1 VSGFD
6 FDVAVAG
13 AGTAGCA
20 AALTAARAGLRV
32 LLLDGRSADQV
43 GTKACGDAM
52 EENEIRWT
60 LAVLGVD
67 LSPAVLRR
75 NLGARIST
83 SDGRDHL
90 VIPAA
95 ITPRAM
101 VDRPRM
107 GRILL
112 DAAIAAGA
120 EFRGNTRIL
129 DWVSADGAIAG
140 VRTSTG
146 ELRARCCLDCS
157 GASSGLRRKVAVPGP
172 LEKEVGEGRLAFAY
186 RELVRIPAGIPHP
199 DEIVLSYD
207 LAASNGGYVWYFPN
221 GPQHMNVGIGGAPSA
236 RPWAKCL
243 EEHGKSWGLS
253 WERRSAA
260 GAFLPA
266 RSFLSCAVAP
276 GYIAC
281 GDAACCVGPLD
292 GAGIHSSLL
301 TGHLAALQA
310 THALSLGQA
319 TLDRLWGYHR
329 AYLRYRW
336 SDSIVDHGAGISAQ
350 EALRPL
356 LQDLRQEDF
365 DALVRMA
372 DSRTVTALYSTSW
385 RSAGPLL
392 RLVGNLASR
401 PRLVLRLVPAL
412 WWMSRLRVHLLAYP
426 ETPEGHP
433 AWNRKLQRILSKAGV
448 IGGAGGLPRPSPV
461 S

>member
-1 VSGFD
+1 VTGFD
-6 FDVAVAG
+6 CDVAVVG

-20 AALTAARAGLRV
+20 AALSAAREGLRV
-32 LLLDGRSADQV
+32 VLLDRRSADQV

-67 LSPAVLRR
+67 LSPAVLRG

-90 VIPAA
+90 VIPAR

-120 EFRGNTRIL
+120 EFRGNGRIV
-129 DWVSADGAIAG
+129 DWIAEGDSIVG
-140 VRTSTG
+140 VRTEG
-146 ELRARCCLDCS
+146 GVLRARCCLDCS
-157 GASSGLRRKVAVPGP
+157 GAASGLRQKVAVPGP
-172 LEKEVGEGRLAFAY
+172 LEREVGEGRLAFAY
-186 RELVRIPAGIPHP
+186 RELVRVPAGIPHP
-199 DEIVLSYD
+199 DEIALSYD

-221 GPQHMNVGIGGAPSA
+221 GPAEMNVGIGGAPSA

-243 EEHGKSWGLS
+243 EEHGRSWGIS

-266 RSFLSCAVAP
+266 RTFLSCAVAP

-301 TGHLAALQA
+301 TGHLAALQVV
-310 THALSLGQA
+310 HAFSRGEA
-319 TLDRLWGYHR
+319 TLENLWGYHR

-336 SDSIVDHGAGISAQ
+336 NDSIVDHGAGISAQ

-372 DSRTVTALYSTSW
+372 DSRTVIALYSTSW

-392 RLVGNLASR
+392 RLVARLSAH

-426 ETPEGHP
+426 QTPEGHA
-433 AWNRKLQRILSKAGV
+433 AWDRKLNRILSKAGV
-448 IGGAGGLPRPSPV
+448 IGGTRGLPRPPPV

>member
-1 VSGFD
+1 VTGFD
-6 FDVAVAG
+6 CDVAVVG

-20 AALTAARAGLRV
+20 AALAAARAGLRV
-32 LLLDGRSADQV
+32 VLLDRRAAGQV

-67 LSPAVLRR
+67 LLPAVLRG

-90 VIPAA
+90 VVPSE

-112 DAAIAAGA
+112 EAAIAAGA
-120 EFRGNTRIL
+120 EFRGNGKVL
-129 DWVSADGAIAG
+129 DWIAEDDAIVG
-140 VRTSTG
+140 VRTEDG
-146 ELRARCCLDCS
+146 VLRARCCLDCS
-157 GASSGLRRKVAVPGP
+157 GAAAGLRQKVAVSGP
-172 LEKEVGEGRLAFAY
+172 LEKEVGRGRLAFAY
-186 RELVRIPAGIPHP
+186 RELVRTSTGNLHP
-199 DEIVLSYD
+199 DEMVLTYD

-221 GPQHMNVGIGGAPSA
+221 GPTSLNAGIGGTPSA

-243 EEHGKSWGLS
+243 EEHGRSWGMR
-253 WERRSAA
+253 WERLSSA

-266 RSFLSCAVAP
+266 RTFLSCAVAP
-276 GYIAC
+276 GYVAC

-301 TGHLAALQA
+301 SGYLAALQA
-310 THALSLGQA
+310 TRALNQGGA
-319 TLDRLWGYHR
+319 TLERLWGYHR
-329 AYLRYRW
+329 AYLRYCW
-336 SDSIVDHGAGISAQ
+336 NSSIVDHGAGISAQ
-350 EALRPL
+350 EALQPL
-356 LQDLRQEDF
+356 LQNLRQEDF

-392 RLVGNLASR
+392 RLVGKLATR
-401 PRLVLRLVPAL
+401 PRLMSRIARAF
-412 WWMSRLRVHLLAYP
+412 WWMSKLRAHLLAFP
-426 ETPEGHP
+426 ESPDGHP
-433 AWNRKLQRILSKAGV
+433 AWERKLNRILSGAGV
-448 IGGAGGLPRPSPV
+448 V
-461 S
+461 

>member
-1 VSGFD
+1 VTGFD
-6 FDVAVAG
+6 CDVAVVG

-20 AALTAARAGLRV
+20 AALAAARAGLRV
-32 LLLDGRSADQV
+32 VLLDRRAAGQV

-52 EENEIRWT
+52 EENDIRWT

-67 LSPAVLRR
+67 LLPAVLRG

-90 VIPAA
+90 VVPAE

-112 DAAIAAGA
+112 EAAIAAGA
-120 EFRGNTRIL
+120 EFRGNGKVL
-129 DWVSADGAIAG
+129 DWIAEDDAIVG
-140 VRTSTG
+140 VRTEDG
-146 ELRARCCLDCS
+146 VLRARCCLDCS
-157 GASSGLRRKVAVPGP
+157 GAASGLRQKVAVSGP
-172 LEKEVGEGRLAFAY
+172 LEKEVGKGRLAFAY
-186 RELVRIPAGIPHP
+186 RELVRTSTGNLHP
-199 DEIVLSYD
+199 DEMVLTFD

-221 GPQHMNVGIGGAPSA
+221 GPASLNAGIGGTPSA

-243 EEHGKSWGLS
+243 EEHGRSWGMR
-253 WERRSAA
+253 WERLSSA

-266 RSFLSCAVAP
+266 RTFLSCAVAP
-276 GYIAC
+276 GYVAC

-301 TGHLAALQA
+301 SGYLAALQA
-310 THALSLGQA
+310 TGALNQGGA
-319 TLDRLWGYHR
+319 TLERLWGYHR
-329 AYLRYRW
+329 AYLRYCW
-336 SDSIVDHGAGISAQ
+336 SSSIVDHGAGISAQ
-350 EALRPL
+350 EAMRPL
-356 LQDLRQEDF
+356 LQNLRQEDF

-392 RLVGNLASR
+392 RLVGKLATR
-401 PRLVLRLVPAL
+401 PRLMSRIAGAF
-412 WWMSRLRVHLLAYP
+412 WWMSKLRAHLLAFP
-426 ETPEGHP
+426 ESPDGHP
-433 AWNRKLQRILSKAGV
+433 AWERKLNRILSGAGV
-448 IGGAGGLPRPSPV
+448 V
-461 S
+461 

>member
-1 VSGFD
+1 MTGFD
-6 FDVAVAG
+6 CDLAVVG

-20 AALTAARAGLRV
+20 AALSAARAGLGVV
-32 LLLDGRSADQV
+32 LLDRRSADQV

-67 LSPAVLRR
+67 LSPAVLRG

-90 VIPAA
+90 VIPAETA
-95 ITPRAM
+95 PRAM

-112 DAAIAAGA
+112 DAAMAAGA

-129 DWVSADGAIAG
+129 DWVAEDDAIVG
-140 VRTSTG
+140 VRTEDG
-146 ELRARCCLDCS
+146 VLRARCCLDCS
-157 GASSGLRRKVAVPGP
+157 GAAAGLRRKVAVPGP

-186 RELVRIPAGIPHP
+186 RELVRSPTGIPHP
-199 DEIVLSYD
+199 DELVLTYD

-221 GPQHMNVGIGGAPSA
+221 GRTHMNAGIGGSPSA
-236 RPWAKCL
+236 RPWARCL
-243 EEHGKSWGLS
+243 EEHGRSWGMR
-253 WERRSAA
+253 WERISAA

-266 RSFLSCAVAP
+266 RTFLSCAVAP

-301 TGHLAALQA
+301 SGHLAALQA
-310 THALSLGQA
+310 TRALDLGGA

-329 AYLRYRW
+329 AYLGYRW
-336 SDSIVDHGAGISAQ
+336 EDSILDHGAGISAQ

-372 DSRTVTALYSTSW
+372 DSRTVSALYSTSW

-392 RLVGNLASR
+392 RLVGKLASR
-401 PRLVLRLVPAL
+401 PRLMSRIARAL
-412 WWMSRLRVHLLAYP
+412 WWMSKLRTHLLAYP
-426 ETPEGHP
+426 ETPDGHP
-433 AWNRKLQRILSKAGV
+433 VWNRKLERILSKAGV
-448 IGGAGGLPRPSPV
+448 MGPRRS
-461 S
+461 

>member
-1 VSGFD
+1 MSAEPFD
-6 FDVAVAG
+6 LAVVG

-20 AALTAARAGLRV
+20 AALVAARSGLRV
-32 LLLDGRSADQV
+32 VLLDKRSADQV

-52 EENEIRWT
+52 EENEILWT
-60 LAVLGVD
+60 REVLGVD
-67 LSPAVLRR
+67 LAPVALRS

-83 SDGRDHL
+83 SDGKDHL

-95 ITPRAM
+95 ITARTV

-107 GRILL
+107 GRMLL

-120 EFRGNTRIL
+120 RFRGESKVV
-129 DWVSADGAIAG
+129 DWISEDGSVKG
-140 VRTSTG
+140 VRTESG
-146 ELRARCCLDCS
+146 DLPARCCLDCS
-157 GASSGLRRKVAVPGP
+157 GTMSGLRRKVRVPGP
-172 LEKEVGEGRLAFAY
+172 LEKGIGEGRLAFAY
-186 RELVRIPAGIPHP
+186 RELVRVPGGVPHP
-199 DEIVLSYD
+199 DEIVLTYD

-221 GPQHMNVGIGGAPSA
+221 GPKSLNAGIGGAPAA
-236 RPWAKCL
+236 RPWARRL
-243 EEHGKSWGLS
+243 EGHARSWGLS
-253 WERRSAA
+253 WERKSAA

-266 RSFLSCAVAP
+266 RAFLSCAVAP

-301 TGHLAALQA
+301 TGHLAARQVVQA
-310 THALSLGQA
+310 LAEGEP
-319 TLDRLWGYHR
+319 TLERLWGYHR

-336 SDSIVDHGAGISAQ
+336 RDTIVDHGAGISAQ

-356 LQDLRQEDF
+356 LQSIRQEDF

-392 RLVGNLASR
+392 RVVAQLVSR
-401 PRLVLRLVPAL
+401 PRLALRIASAL
-412 WWMSRLRVHLLAYP
+412 WWMCRLRTHLLAYP
-426 ETPEGHP
+426 ETPQGHP
-433 AWNRKLQRILSKAGV
+433 GWNARLQRILSKAGV
-448 IGGAGGLPRPSPV
+448 ISSEAPRPPS
-461 S
+461 

>member
-1 VSGFD
+1 MNGFD
-6 FDVAVAG
+6 FDVAVVG

-20 AALTAARAGLRV
+20 AALSAAREGLRV
-32 LLLDGRSADQV
+32 VLLDRRSADQV

-60 LAVLGVD
+60 LDVLGVD
-67 LSPAVLRR
+67 LSSAVLRG

-90 VIPAA
+90 VIPAR

-120 EFRGNTRIL
+120 EFRGNSRIL
-129 DWVSADGAIAG
+129 AWLAEDQAVVG
-140 VRTSTG
+140 VRTEDG
-146 ELRARCCLDCS
+146 LLRARCCLDCS
-157 GASSGLRRKVAVPGP
+157 GAASGLRQKVAVPGP

-186 RELVRIPAGIPHP
+186 RELGRTPSGVPHP
-199 DEIVLSYD
+199 DEMVLTYD

-221 GPQHMNVGIGGAPSA
+221 GPTNLNAGIGGTPSA
-236 RPWAKCL
+236 RSWSKCL
-243 EEHGKSWGLS
+243 EEHGRSWGMR
-253 WERRSAA
+253 WERVSSA

-266 RSFLSCAVAP
+266 RAFLSCAIAP
-276 GYIAC
+276 GYVAC

-301 TGHLAALQA
+301 SGHLAALQA
-310 THALSLGQA
+310 VRALDLGGA
-319 TLDRLWGYHR
+319 TLERLWGYHR

-336 SDSIVDHGAGISAQ
+336 KNSIVDHGAGISAQ
-350 EALRPL
+350 EAMRPL
-356 LQDLRQEDF
+356 LQNLRQEDF

-372 DSRTVTALYSTSW
+372 DSGSVAALYSTSW

-392 RLVGNLASR
+392 RLVGKLASR
-401 PRLVLRLVPAL
+401 PRLMARIARAL
-412 WWMSRLRVHLLAYP
+412 WWMSRLRSHLLAYP
-426 ETPEGHP
+426 DTPDGHP
-433 AWNRKLQRILSKAGV
+433 AWNQKLEWILSKAGV
-448 IGGAGGLPRPSPV
+448 MGSHATPS
-461 S
+461 